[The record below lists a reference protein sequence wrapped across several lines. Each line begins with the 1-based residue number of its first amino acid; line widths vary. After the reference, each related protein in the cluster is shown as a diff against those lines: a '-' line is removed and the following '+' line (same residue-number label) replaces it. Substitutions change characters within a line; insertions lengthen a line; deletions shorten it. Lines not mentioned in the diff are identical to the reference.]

1 MGGWLVFK
9 PSACHELRVFT
20 PARGK
25 APGHFVSRI
34 LFVMLHPGFVRYYD
48 DALQALAAAGHQIHV
63 AFEVSRTKLGEDVTA
78 QRLASISERIT
89 CGPAPT
95 RAESVRTFLARSD
108 RTAVRG
114 GGAVRRWRDP
124 DTRAAAWE
132 SFATTLRLALDYIRY
147 FEPAFASATALR
159 ARAEKRLPRVY
170 PPLIRAVARM
180 GSAARAG
187 LSRMLH
193 GLESLVPA
201 NAAIDDFIRQ
211 HRPDLLALTPLIE
224 LGSQQVDYVKS
235 ARRLGVRSALCV
247 ASWDNL
253 TSKGLIRVIPDHVV
267 VWNESQKVEAVTL
280 HGVRPEQVV
289 VTGAQLFD
297 RWFQAKPTRTRDE
310 FCRRVG
316 LDPARPFVLYV
327 GSSMFIAPDEIPF
340 VERWLAA
347 LRRAEADR
355 TPVSVLF
362 RPHPANAEQWRALE
376 IGAAAAT
383 ALWPP
388 IGTDPTAADFRS
400 DFFES
405 LYYSAAV
412 VGINTSAQIEA
423 AIVGRPVLTIHAPE
437 FAHAQEGTLHFQHLV
452 RADAGCVVEAR
463 TLEEHAAQLLAAL
476 DDPSSAVERNH
487 RFIASFIRP
496 RDPDAPAVTAFVNA
510 IGDLAAHGSPGARP
524 EGRWV
529 RAVRTPAAALAWLAH
544 ALAEDRPLW
553 VLALRPGITAT
564 VWTASVPFRMTD
576 AWHDRGYL
584 RVKRLARAAHRA
596 WYESGQAIRRRVH
609 RARKPISGFIRS
621 AARRIARKNA

>member
-1 MGGWLVFK
+1 M
-9 PSACHELRVFT
+9 
-20 PARGK
+20 
-25 APGHFVSRI
+25 SRI

-48 DALQALAAAGHQIHV
+48 DALQGLAAAGHQIHV
-63 AFEVSRTKLGEDVTA
+63 AFEVSRRKLGEDVTA
-78 QRLASISERIT
+78 QRLASMSDRIT
-89 CGPAPT
+89 CGPAPS

-108 RTAVRG
+108 RTAIRSG
-114 GGAVRRWRDP
+114 DAVRRWRDP

-132 SFATTLRLALDYIRY
+132 SFGTSVRLALDYLRY
-147 FEPAFASATALR
+147 FEPAFAHAPALR

-170 PPLIRAVARM
+170 PPLIRAVARL
-180 GSAARAG
+180 GTAARAG
-187 LSRMLH
+187 LSRMLN
-193 GLESLVPA
+193 GLESLAPP
-201 NAAIDDFIRQ
+201 NTAIDEFIRE
-211 HRPDLLALTPLIE
+211 HRPDLLLVTPLIE

-267 VWNESQKVEAVTL
+267 VWNEAQKREAETL

-297 RWFQAKPTRTRDE
+297 RWFDAKPARTREE
-310 FCRRVG
+310 FCQRVG
-316 LDPARPFVLYV
+316 LDPTRRFVLYV

-347 LRRAEADR
+347 LRRAEGAR
-355 TPVSVLF
+355 MPVGVLF
-362 RPHPANAEQWRALE
+362 RPHPANAEQWRALDT
-376 IGAAAAT
+376 GPSAGT

-388 IGTDPTAADFRS
+388 IGTDPTAPDFRS

-437 FAHAQEGTLHFQHLV
+437 FAHAQGGTLHFQHLV
-452 RADAGCVVEAR
+452 GADAGCVLEAR
-463 TLEEHAAQLLAAL
+463 TLEEHAAHLLASL
-476 DDPSSAVERNH
+476 DDPSSADERNR

-496 RDPDAPAVTAFVNA
+496 RNPHMPAVPVFVDA
-510 IGDLAAHGSPGARP
+510 IGRLAAQPCPQATPERWWLRP
-524 EGRWV
+524 
-529 RAVRTPAAALAWLAH
+529 ARTPAVALAWLAH
-544 ALAEDRPLW
+544 VLADDRPLW
-553 VLALRPGITAT
+553 LLALRPVITAAI
-564 VWTASVPFRMTD
+564 WTAAVPFRAAD
-576 AWHDRGYL
+576 AWHDAGYL
-584 RVKRLARAAHRA
+584 RVKRMVRATQRA
-596 WYESGQAIRRRVH
+596 WYESNQALRRRAH
-609 RARKPISGFIRS
+609 RARKPIAAFVRS

>member
-1 MGGWLVFK
+1 M
-9 PSACHELRVFT
+9 
-20 PARGK
+20 
-25 APGHFVSRI
+25 SRI

-48 DALQALAAAGHQIHV
+48 DALQALAVAGHQIHV
-63 AFEVSRTKLGEDVTA
+63 AFEVSRTKLGDDVTA

-108 RTAVRG
+108 RTAVRS

-124 DTRAAAWE
+124 DARADAWE
-132 SFATTLRLALDYIRY
+132 SFATTVRLALDYVRY
-147 FEPAFASATALR
+147 FEPAFAHATALR
-159 ARAEKRLPRVY
+159 GRAEKRLPRVY
-170 PPLIRAVARM
+170 PPLVRAVARL
-180 GSAARAG
+180 GKTARAA

-193 GLESLVPA
+193 GLESLIPP
-201 NAAIDDFIRQ
+201 NTAIDDFIREY
-211 HRPDLLALTPLIE
+211 RPDLLLVTPLIE

-267 VWNESQKVEAVTL
+267 VWNEWQKVEATAM
-280 HGVRPEQVV
+280 HGVRPDQVV

-297 RWFQAKPTRTRDE
+297 RWFEAKPTRTREE
-310 FCRRVG
+310 FCQRVG

-347 LRRAEADR
+347 LRRAEDAR
-355 TPVSVLF
+355 PPVGVLF

-376 IGAAAAT
+376 TGPAART

-405 LYYSAAV
+405 LYHSAAV
-412 VGINTSAQIEA
+412 VGINTSAQIEG
-423 AIVGRPVLTIHAPE
+423 AIVGRPVLTIRAPE

-452 RADAGCVVEAR
+452 RADAGCVIEAR
-463 TLEEHAAQLLAAL
+463 TLEEHAAQVLTVL
-476 DDPSSAVERNH
+476 DDPSSAVERNR
-487 RFIASFIRP
+487 RFVGSFIRP
-496 RDPDAPAVTAFVNA
+496 HDPNAPAVPAFVAA
-510 IGDLAAHGSPGARP
+510 IGALAAQAPPAARA
-524 EGRWV
+524 ETVWV
-529 RAVRTPAAALAWLAH
+529 RAGRKPALAAAWLVH
-544 ALAEDRPLW
+544 ALADDRPLW
-553 VLALRPGITAT
+553 ILVLRPGITAA
-564 VWTASVPFRMTD
+564 VWTASVPFRIAA
-576 AWHDRGYL
+576 AWHDVGYL
-584 RVKRLARAAHRA
+584 RIKRLARATQRA
-596 WYESGQAIRRRVH
+596 WYESRQYLRRRAH
-609 RARKPISGFIRS
+609 RVRKPISAFVRS
-621 AARRIARKNA
+621 AARRIARRNA

>member
-1 MGGWLVFK
+1 MGGWLVFT
-9 PSACHELRVFT
+9 PSAWHELPILT
-20 PARGK
+20 HARGR
-25 APGHFVSRI
+25 FVSRI

-78 QRLASISERIT
+78 QRLASISDRIT

-108 RTAVRG
+108 RAAIRS

-124 DTRAAAWE
+124 ETRADNWE
-132 SFATTLRLALDYIRY
+132 SFGTTVRLALDYIRY
-147 FEPAFASATALR
+147 FDPAFAHATALR

-180 GSAARAG
+180 GSGARAG

-193 GLESLVPA
+193 GLESLVPT
-201 NAAIDDFIRQ
+201 NAAIDDFIREQ
-211 HRPDLLALTPLIE
+211 RADLLLMTPLVE

-280 HGVRPEQVV
+280 HGVRPQQVV

-297 RWFQAKPTRTRDE
+297 RWFHAKPIRTRAE
-310 FCRRVG
+310 FCQRVG
-316 LDPARPFVLYV
+316 LDPTRRFVLYV

-347 LRRAEADR
+347 LRRAEAGR
-355 TPVSVLF
+355 TPASVLF

-376 IGAAAAT
+376 VGPAGGT

-388 IGTDPTAADFRS
+388 IGTDPNAADFRS

-452 RADAGCVVEAR
+452 RADAGCVIEAR
-463 TLEEHAAQLLAAL
+463 TLEEHASQLLAAL
-476 DDPSSAVERNH
+476 EDPSSAVERNQ

-496 RDPDAPAVTAFVNA
+496 RNPNAPAVPAFVDA
-510 IGDLAAHGSPGARP
+510 IGALAAGASPAARP
-524 EGRWV
+524 EGHWV
-529 RAVRTPAAALAWLAH
+529 RAARKPAIALAGLAH

-553 VLALRPGITAT
+553 ILVLRPGITAA
-564 VWTASVPFRMTD
+564 VWTASVPFRLGQ
-576 AWHDRGYL
+576 AWHDGGYL
-584 RVKRLARAAHRA
+584 RVKRMARATRRA

-609 RARKPISGFIRS
+609 RARKPISAFVRS